1 MTKEAHCIG
10 DILMKNYYGALDVEI
25 AAVIG
30 NHDNLRE
37 LVDALIFHSIVSV
50 MKGSRV
56 WNTINYWLKK
66 LMNMRLI
73 TLY

>member
-1 MTKEAHCIG
+1 MILVTKEAHCIG

-37 LVDALIFHSIVSV
+37 LVERFDIPFHCVSHE
-50 MKGSRV
+50 GLTRV
-56 WNTINYWLKK
+56 EHGK
-66 LMNMRLI
+66 LLAEKN
-73 TLY
+73 

>member
-1 MTKEAHCIG
+1 
-10 DILMKNYYGALDVEI
+10 MKNYYGALDVEI

-37 LVDALIFHSIVSV
+37 LVERFDIPFHCVSHEELT
-50 MKGSRV
+50 RV
-56 WNTINYWLKK
+56 EHDKLLAEK